1 MKPNRPL
8 IVILSTVALDAVGI
22 GLIMPVL
29 PGLLRDLVHSNDVT
43 AHYGILLALYALMQ
57 FACAPVLGALSD
69 RFGRR
74 PVLLVS
80 LAGAAVDYAI
90 MATAPFLW
98 VLYIGR
104 IVAGIT
110 GATGAVAGAY
120 IADITDG
127 DERAR
132 HFGFMSACFG
142 FGMVAGPVLGGLMG
156 GFSPRSVLRRGS
168 LERPQFPDGL
178 FPFAGVA
185 QRRTPAVTPGG
196 SQPARFVPV
205 GPGHD
210 RRRRPDGGLLHHATC
225 RTGAGRALGH
235 FRRGSLSLGR
245 DHDRHFACRIWHSAF
260 TRPAM
265 ITGPVAARLGER
277 RALMLGMIADGTGYI
292 LLAFATR
299 GWMAFPI
306 MVLLASGGIGM
317 PALQAMLSVQ
327 VDEERQGQL
336 QGSLAALTS
345 LTSIVGPLLF
355 TAIYAASITTW
366 NGWAWIAGAALY
378 LLCLPALRRG
388 LWSGAGQR
396 ADR

>member
-178 FPFAGVA
+178 FPLPESHKGE
-185 QRRTPAVTPGG
+185 
-196 SQPARFVPV
+196 
-205 GPGHD
+205 
-210 RRRRPDGGLLHHATC
+210 RRPLRREALNPLASFRWARGMTVVAALMAVFFIMQLVGQVPAALWVIFGEDRFHWDATTIGISLAAFGILH
-225 RTGAGRALGH
+225 
-235 FRRGSLSLGR
+235 SL
-245 DHDRHFACRIWHSAF
+245 AQ
-260 TRPAM
+260 AM

-317 PALQAMLSVQ
+317 PALQAMLSSRWMRNV
-327 VDEERQGQL
+327 R
-336 QGSLAALTS
+336 GSCKAHWRRS
-345 LTSIVGPLLF
+345 
-355 TAIYAASITTW
+355 
-366 NGWAWIAGAALY
+366 
-378 LLCLPALRRG
+378 PA
-388 LWSGAGQR
+388 
-396 ADR
+396 

>member
-260 TRPAM
+260 TRP
-265 ITGPVAARLGER
+265 GNDHPVAARRLGER

-317 PALQAMLSVQ
+317 PALQAMLSRQ

>member
-260 TRPAM
+260 TRQAM

-327 VDEERQGQL
+327 VDEERQG
-336 QGSLAALTS
+336 SCKAHWRRS
-345 LTSIVGPLLF
+345 
-355 TAIYAASITTW
+355 
-366 NGWAWIAGAALY
+366 
-378 LLCLPALRRG
+378 PA
-388 LWSGAGQR
+388 
-396 ADR
+396 

>member
-317 PALQAMLSVQ
+317 PALQAMLSRQ

-388 LWSGAGQR
+388 LWRNSSNSR
-396 ADR
+396 CT